1 MVDLAQGIPG
11 LPDLTQP
18 TQLIELGKQ
27 LIRTFLILAGL
38 VGLLGIAIALL
49 NFSFRRHESEQAIL
63 LGDWLIRYSVLL
75 RGLQHTALILTLLI
89 GGFFLSST
97 LSTRYHFWEQ
107 ARVAKVAQTV
117 AGERLEQPAPQLRYV
132 IQAPYTY
139 NTQVGNRIV
148 QVQEKRAIN
157 RFLALTGSQIEVK
170 IDQVPDPQKQG
181 RAIYLLDFSA
191 DYQAKNRLNQA
202 ENFFFEI
209 SPPNGYSLLQNF
221 KVERNGTR
229 LQPKNPGEYS
239 FPFRLQPNEETRFRV
254 TYKAQGAPRWVYN
267 ASGQLLSN
275 FRLSVLANFPESAF
289 PSGIVSTKNNQ

>member
-191 DYQAKNRLNQA
+191 DYQA
-202 ENFFFEI
+202 
-209 SPPNGYSLLQNF
+209 
-221 KVERNGTR
+221 
-229 LQPKNPGEYS
+229 
-239 FPFRLQPNEETRFRV
+239 
-254 TYKAQGAPRWVYN
+254 
-267 ASGQLLSN
+267 
-275 FRLSVLANFPESAF
+275 
-289 PSGIVSTKNNQ
+289 